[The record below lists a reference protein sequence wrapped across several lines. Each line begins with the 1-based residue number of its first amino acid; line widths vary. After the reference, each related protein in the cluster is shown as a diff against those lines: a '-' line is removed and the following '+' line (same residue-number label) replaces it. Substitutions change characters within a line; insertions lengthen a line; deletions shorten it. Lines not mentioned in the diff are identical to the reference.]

1 MKHNPIKYTSA
12 CTVAFALA
20 VVAQTTAATTI
31 ISETGR
37 DYAGWAART
46 DQFMA
51 ISWSQ
56 AGSYTD
62 ASITARLYS
71 LDPTDIGTAWLTTQ
85 VGPGT
90 TLADQIAIA
99 SFSFPSTANPS
110 DVILFTGLTLAPGT
124 YYLSIGGGMNYWSTW
139 DCTDQPI
146 VTTDTSVTYNGDFYV
161 YNPDPSYA
169 PASPYVPTPSITPIF
184 SITGT
189 VVPEPASLAL
199 VGLTVSVFLL
209 SRRPRF
215 IHIKQDHE
223 HHA

>member
-1 MKHNPIKYTSA
+1 MKRNSIKYTSA

-20 VVAQTTAATTI
+20 VVAQTTATTTI

-62 ASITARLYS
+62 VSITARLYS

-90 TLADQIAIA
+90 TLADQIATA

-110 DVILFTGLTLAPGT
+110 DVILFNGLTLDPGT
-124 YYLSIGGGMNYWSTW
+124 YYLTIGGGTNYWSAW
-139 DCTDQPI
+139 YGTDQPI
-146 VTTDTSVTYNGDFYV
+146 VTTDTSVTYNGNFYV
-161 YNPDPSYA
+161 YNPDPYS

-189 VVPEPASLAL
+189 VVPEPTSPTL
-199 VGLTVSVFLL
+199 VGLTVSAFLL
-209 SRRPRF
+209 FRRPRF
-215 IHIKQDHE
+215 IHIERDHE
-223 HHA
+223 HHV